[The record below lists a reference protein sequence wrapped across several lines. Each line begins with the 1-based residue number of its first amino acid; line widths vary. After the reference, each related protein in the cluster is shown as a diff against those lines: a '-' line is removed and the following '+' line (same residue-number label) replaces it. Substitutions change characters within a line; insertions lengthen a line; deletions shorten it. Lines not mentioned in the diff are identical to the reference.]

1 MFTNPLLLIAGIFA
15 LGLVFVYAPVFIDA
29 YRKYRY
35 RKVVTCPQ
43 THGFAEVDLK
53 AGMGALGAAFGQP
66 GVRIKKCSLWPK
78 RAGCDEQC
86 VSEHWPELH

>member
-66 GVRIKKCSLWPK
+66 GIRIKHCSLWTK

-86 VSEHWPELH
+86 VSENWPELH